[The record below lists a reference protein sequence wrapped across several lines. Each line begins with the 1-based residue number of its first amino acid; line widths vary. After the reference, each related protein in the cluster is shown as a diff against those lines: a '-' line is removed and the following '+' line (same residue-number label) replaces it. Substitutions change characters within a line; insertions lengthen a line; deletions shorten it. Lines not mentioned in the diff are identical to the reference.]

1 MERGNQVQ
9 KFIKLGALL
18 LMLGA
23 LLVAGCGGDDDE
35 SSDSGTETET
45 TEALSAEEYST
56 TVTDALTQFG
66 TEFAA
71 LGEAVSDPKSPEAY
85 VAGVEDIQARLDEII
100 AELEGVEPPE
110 EAAQIHADLIAAFE
124 DLNESFTPVIET
136 AKNAE
141 DDPQAL
147 IDAAT
152 DLQTAALDF
161 QTEANRISQE
171 ATEAGIPLE

>member
-1 MERGNQVQ
+1 VQ
-9 KFIKLGALL
+9 KFMKLGAV
-18 LMLGA
+18 LMLFGA

-35 SSDSGTETET
+35 SSDSGET

-71 LGEAVSDPKSPEAY
+71 LGEAVKNPESPEAY

-100 AELEGVEPPE
+100 AELEGVTPPPE
-110 EAAQIHADLIAAFE
+110 GEQVHADLIAAFE
-124 DLNESFTPVIET
+124 DLNASFTPVIET
-136 AKNAE
+136 AQNAE

-147 IDAAT
+147 IEAAT
-152 DLQTAALDF
+152 DLQAAALDF
-161 QTEANRISQE
+161 QTEATRISEE
-171 ATEAGIPLE
+171 AAEAGIPLE

>member
-35 SSDSGTETET
+35 ASDSGTETE

-71 LGEAVSDPKSPEAY
+71 LGEAVKDPESPEAY

-100 AELEGVEPPE
+100 VELEGVQPPE

-124 DLNESFTPVIET
+124 DLNASFTPVIET